1 MNALA
6 RRLQNFARR
15 MFAQGKPLP
24 EPELLYN
31 PREMTGFFAGL
42 SEAQKRQALAYRG
55 FDWSGDNEVPTRRAR
70 PA

>member
-6 RRLQNFARR
+6 RLQNFARR
-15 MFAQGKPLP
+15 MFSQDKPLA
-24 EPELLYN
+24 EPELLYR

-55 FDWSGDNEVPTRRAR
+55 FDWSGGQEPPRRR
-70 PA
+70 VKPA